1 MKTGIYTKVI
11 LTIIAINLTILSLK
25 TLDIIPKAN
34 AKDAATKNVNGRNYG
49 LVPINSD
56 GSINIKLIQDRV
68 IDVRLR
74 GIDEASDLRWEAIK
88 VKSDN

>member
-1 MKTGIYTKVI
+1 MKTDNFIKVI
-11 LTIIAINLTILSLK
+11 LTIIAINLTILSLT

-34 AKDAATKNVNGRNYG
+34 AKDATPQKVNGSNYG

-74 GIDEASDLRWEAIK
+74 GIDEASNLRWEAIK